1 MTEKDARSLRAS
13 EKETANPDWEQI
25 GQRLASIRGSKSQPE
40 MARELG
46 VSKTTY
52 GRWERGVRELGAD
65 GLRKLCWKG
74 WNPTWILVGGGLPR
88 RLTDMPWMAD
98 DRPATQ
104 VEGVLRKTASDKG
117 SQPVRAQDA
126 AMELGLLTT
135 AVRITEEVLSK
146 LGIRQQVSSDQF
158 AELVRI
164 TFRDLARG
172 AAEDAAGE
180 ALDRILAIARKP
192 QTE

>member
-1 MTEKDARSLRAS
+1 MTEKGAGSLRAS
-13 EKETANPDWEQI
+13 EKETANPDWERI
-25 GQRLASIRGSKSQPE
+25 GQRLASIRGSVPQPE
-40 MARELG
+40 MAKELG

-65 GLRKLCWKG
+65 GLRKLCEKG
-74 WNPTWILVGGGLPR
+74 WNPTWILVGGDQPR
-88 RLTDMPWMAD
+88 RLSDLPAASA
-98 DRPATQ
+98 DRPAAH
-104 VEGVLRKTASDKG
+104 VEGVLRKAASDKG

-135 AVRITEEVLSK
+135 AVRITEDVLSK
-146 LGIRQQVSSDQF
+146 FGIRHEVSSDQF